1 MLLKV
6 VPLEDFAFH
15 NSEVQALACHL
26 VAFQTQGLR
35 SFLPADPLGTR
46 PPKNFP
52 WDPIIYLS

>member
-1 MLLKV
+1 MLLKA
-6 VPLEDFAFH
+6 VPLEDFTFH

-26 VAFQTQGLR
+26 VAFQTHGL

-52 WDPIIYLS
+52 WDPIIYLY